1 MKLLLTAAAAVAALA
16 FAATAA
22 ASSVQPAG
30 IGAFSEVPD
39 SAPFAVT
46 ALSPDAARSLGVP
59 KAFLPGTTPLP
70 GLAAGGLATTNAM
83 GSCGA
88 CINTCWT
95 INALHTGSNTTTGS
109 YWEND
114 QPVWC
119 GNGAWVTYSDV
130 SRHWQ
135 TVSMWYSADGES
147 GPYYD
152 GGCVGCASIHF
163 TLWGYTS
170 WHPPIGPVSHTT
182 LRLAAWLQAYGAAA
196 YG

>member
-1 MKLLLTAAAAVAALA
+1 MKLLLIAAAACAALA
-16 FAATAA
+16 SAAGATAA
-22 ASSVQPAG
+22 PVLPQGGLTVA
-30 IGAFSEVPD
+30 PD
-39 SAPFAVT
+39 GPIAVST
-46 ALSPDAARSLGVP
+46 LSPAEAGRLGVP
-59 KAFLPGTTPLP
+59 KAFLPGKTPLP
-70 GLAAGGLATTNAM
+70 DLATTTAM

-119 GNGAWVTYSDV
+119 GNGAWITYSDV

>member
-1 MKLLLTAAAAVAALA
+1 MKVLLTAAAAVVALA
-16 FAATAA
+16 LASVAA
-22 ASSVQPAG
+22 ASPAQPG
-30 IGAFSEVPD
+30 PAFTVVPD
-39 SAPFAVT
+39 GAIAVNT
-46 ALSPDAARSLGVP
+46 LSLDQARQLGVP
-59 KAFLPGTTPLP
+59 KAFLPGAVPMP
-70 GLAAGGLATTNAM
+70 GIATTSSM

-95 INALHTGSNTTTGS
+95 INALHTGSNTSTGS

-114 QPVWC
+114 QPIWC
-119 GNGAWVTYSDV
+119 GNGAWITYSDI

-135 TVSMWYSADGES
+135 SVSMWYSADGES

-152 GGCVGCASIHF
+152 GGCVGCTSIHF

-182 LRLAAWLQAYGAAA
+182 LRLAAWLQAYGSAS